1 MCAGAPCGRLARMSF
16 LYYLVGA
23 PGSGKRTVGKAL
35 SALTGAALLDNH
47 LFNDPVFT
55 AFGVDGVSPVPPE
68 LFDLAEEVRQV
79 GLRALRLS
87 PPARSHILTNY
98 LSRVEEGEEVV
109 AELRVLAR
117 ERGVP
122 FVPVWLDCPLPELE
136 RRMGLP
142 ERRERLKLRDPL
154 ILRGLLER
162 GGVMDAPADALV
174 LDTSRLEPHEAA
186 RRIVAFAAGV
196 AGAGMLANPA

>member
-1 MCAGAPCGRLARMSF
+1 MSHLF
-16 LYYLVGA
+16 YLVGA
-23 PGSGKRTVGKAL
+23 PGSGKRTVGKEL

-79 GLRALRLS
+79 GLRALRLA

-109 AELRVLAR
+109 AELRALAR
-117 ERGVP
+117 ERGAA
-122 FVPVWLDCPLPELE
+122 FVPVWLECPLPELE
-136 RRMGLP
+136 ARMEQP

-174 LDTSRLEPHEAA
+174 LNTSRLDPQEAA
-186 RRIVAFAAGV
+186 RRIVAFAGAVSGSTRPGAERAGE
-196 AGAGMLANPA
+196 G

>member
-1 MCAGAPCGRLARMSF
+1 MSHLF
-16 LYYLVGA
+16 YLVGP

-79 GLRALRLS
+79 GLRALRLA

-98 LSRVEEGEEVV
+98 LSRVEEGEAVV
-109 AELRVLAR
+109 AELRALAK
-117 ERGVP
+117 ERGAA

-142 ERRERLKLRDPL
+142 ERHERLKLRDPAQ
-154 ILRGLLER
+154 LRDLLDR
-162 GGVMDAPADALV
+162 AGTLPAPADALV
-174 LDTSRLEPHEAA
+174 LDTAHLEPLEAA

-196 AGAGMLANPA
+196 AGVGALANPA

>member
-1 MCAGAPCGRLARMSF
+1 MSF
-16 LYYLVGA
+16 LFYLVGA
-23 PGSGKRTVGKAL
+23 PGSGKRTVGKEL

-79 GLRALRLS
+79 GLRALRLA

-98 LSRVEEGEEVV
+98 LSRVEEGEEIV
-109 AELRVLAR
+109 AELRALAR
-117 ERGVP
+117 ERGAA
-122 FVPVWLDCPLPELE
+122 FVPVWLDYPLPELE

-142 ERRERLKLRDPL
+142 ERHERLKLRDPVQ
-154 ILRGLLER
+154 LRDLLDR
-162 GGVMDAPADALV
+162 AGTLPAPPDALV
-174 LDTSRLEPHEAA
+174 LDTSHLEPLEAA

-196 AGAGMLANPA
+196 AGVGALANPA